1 MEWERAAS
9 YERFNLSIDES
20 EGEEETKL
28 EWSSGRGRFMINNT
42 VGYGAVPLE
51 KPAAPARCRP
61 FVVVLVVAALSAGL
75 AGAGFRRHQHRRDV
89 ATLTPVRVAE
99 APALA
104 ETSADG
110 PVAPAPVPPVPPE
123 DPPAPVPPVPPELP
137 PAPTAAPT
145 LEPTHRPTHSIDWH
159 WTHDGAGQTVA
170 WLSVLLLLVG
180 ALVGLHCFSGI
191 LFFASDARDLDDEKV
206 PLMGGRRIAP
216 ADGYRYE
223 GGPTYDDDDD
233 PAVVYEDLGGG
244 SDEEELPIP
253 TARAFVL

>member
-9 YERFNLSIDES
+9 YERFNLSVDES

-89 ATLTPVRVAE
+89 ATLTPVRAAE

-110 PVAPAPVPPVPPE
+110 PVA
-123 DPPAPVPPVPPELP
+123 PAPVPPVPPELP

-145 LEPTHRPTHSIDWH
+145 LEPTHRPTHSVDWH

-216 ADGYRYE
+216 ADGYRYA

>member
-89 ATLTPVRVAE
+89 ATLTPVRAAE

-110 PVAPAPVPPVPPE
+110 PVA
-123 DPPAPVPPVPPELP
+123 

-216 ADGYRYE
+216 ADGYRYA

>member
-89 ATLTPVRVAE
+89 ATLTPVRAAE

-110 PVAPAPVPPVPPE
+110 PVA
-123 DPPAPVPPVPPELP
+123 PAPVPPVPPELP

-145 LEPTHRPTHSIDWH
+145 LEPTHRPTHSVDWH

>member
-89 ATLTPVRVAE
+89 ATLTPVRAAE

-110 PVAPAPVPPVPPE
+110 PVA
-123 DPPAPVPPVPPELP
+123 PAPVPPVPPELP

-216 ADGYRYE
+216 ADGYRYA

>member
-1 MEWERAAS
+1 
-9 YERFNLSIDES
+9 
-20 EGEEETKL
+20 
-28 EWSSGRGRFMINNT
+28 
-42 VGYGAVPLE
+42 
-51 KPAAPARCRP
+51 
-61 FVVVLVVAALSAGL
+61 
-75 AGAGFRRHQHRRDV
+75 
-89 ATLTPVRVAE
+89 
-99 APALA
+99 
-104 ETSADG
+104 
-110 PVAPAPVPPVPPE
+110 
-123 DPPAPVPPVPPELP
+123 
-137 PAPTAAPT
+137 
-145 LEPTHRPTHSIDWH
+145 
-159 WTHDGAGQTVA
+159 
-170 WLSVLLLLVG
+170 VLLLLVG

>member
-20 EGEEETKL
+20 EGEEESKL
-28 EWSSGRGRFMINNT
+28 EWQSGRGRFMINNT

-89 ATLTPVRVAE
+89 ATLTPVRAAE

-110 PVAPAPVPPVPPE
+110 PV
-123 DPPAPVPPVPPELP
+123 PPAPVPPVPPELP

-145 LEPTHRPTHSIDWH
+145 LEPTHRPTHSVDWH

-206 PLMGGRRIAP
+206 PLVGGRRIAP
-216 ADGYRYE
+216 ADGYRYA

>member
-9 YERFNLSIDES
+9 YERFNLSVDES

-123 DPPAPVPPVPPELP
+123 LP

-216 ADGYRYE
+216 ADGYRYA

>member
-123 DPPAPVPPVPPELP
+123 LP

-145 LEPTHRPTHSIDWH
+145 LEPTHRPTHSVDWH

-216 ADGYRYE
+216 ADGYRYA

>member
-9 YERFNLSIDES
+9 YERFNLSVDES

-89 ATLTPVRVAE
+89 ATLTPVRAAE

-110 PVAPAPVPPVPPE
+110 PVA
-123 DPPAPVPPVPPELP
+123 PAPVPPVPPELP

-216 ADGYRYE
+216 ADGYRYA

>member
-89 ATLTPVRVAE
+89 ATLTPVRAAE

-110 PVAPAPVPPVPPE
+110 PVAPA
-123 DPPAPVPPVPPELP
+123 PVPPELP

-216 ADGYRYE
+216 ADGYRYA

>member
-89 ATLTPVRVAE
+89 ATLTPVRAAE

-110 PVAPAPVPPVPPE
+110 PVA
-123 DPPAPVPPVPPELP
+123 PAPVPPVPPELP

-145 LEPTHRPTHSIDWH
+145 LEPTHRPTHSVDWH

-216 ADGYRYE
+216 ADGYRYA